1 MPVLLFSKKSG
12 PRAASKHLLRLVGLL
27 TLLVSTNLAL
37 AQYWTHYANARFGYE
52 TDIPPSYIG
61 QGQSQNGDGQV
72 FFLPD
77 GLQSLTVWGGN
88 FYETA
93 DDLEAE
99 AKSQFDIDVQ
109 SGLSVSYQS
118 STPHW
123 AVWSGT
129 IGNRVIYQR
138 MILLCDR
145 ASYAAMRSEYE
156 RDDLNAMHPVI
167 EGLVR
172 SFKGTDC

>member
-1 MPVLLFSKKSG
+1 MPVSLFSKKFG
-12 PRAASKHLLRLVGLL
+12 LRAASKHLMGLVGLL
-27 TLLVSTNLAL
+27 TLLVSANPAM

-52 TDIPPSYIG
+52 TDIPPDYVG
-61 QGQSQNGDGQV
+61 QGQSANGDGQV
-72 FFLPD
+72 FFLPG

-88 FYETA
+88 FHETSSG
-93 DDLEAE
+93 LEDE
-99 AKSQFDIDVQ
+99 VKSQFDADVQ
-109 SGLSVSYQS
+109 KDLSISYQS

-138 MILLCDR
+138 VILLCDR

-156 RDDLNAMHPVI
+156 RDDLNTMHEII

>member
-1 MPVLLFSKKSG
+1 MPVSLSSRKSG
-12 PRAASKHLLRLVGLL
+12 PRAASKHLMRLVGLL
-27 TLLVSTNLAL
+27 ALLVSANPAM

-52 TDIPPSYIG
+52 ADIPPDYVG
-61 QGQSQNGDGQV
+61 QGESQNGDGQV
-72 FFLPD
+72 FFLP
-77 GLQSLTVWGGN
+77 GRLQSLAVWGGN

-118 STPHW
+118 STPQW

-129 IGNRVIYQR
+129 IGSRVIYQR
-138 MILLCDR
+138 VIMLCDG

-156 RDDLNAMHPVI
+156 RDDLNAMQEVI

>member
-1 MPVLLFSKKSG
+1 MG
-12 PRAASKHLLRLVGLL
+12 LVGLL
-27 TLLVSTNLAL
+27 ILLVSASPAM

-52 TDIPPSYIG
+52 IDIPPDYVG
-61 QGQSQNGDGQV
+61 QGESQNGDGQV
-72 FFLPD
+72 FFLP
-77 GLQSLTVWGGN
+77 GRLQSLTVWGGN
-88 FYETA
+88 FYETT
-93 DDLEAE
+93 DGLEAE

-129 IGNRVIYQR
+129 IGKRVIYQR
-138 MILLCDR
+138 MILLCDG
-145 ASYAAMRSEYE
+145 ATYAAMRSEYE
-156 RDDLNAMHPVI
+156 RDDLNAMHEII

-172 SFKGTDC
+172 SFKETGC